1 MRYSANLLLTASL
14 LIACIL
20 QKATS
25 FSTSSPALNPISP
38 LSLTEN
44 RILCSPLFATDDDD
58 NNDNNNNNDNNE
70 ETKDDD
76 QLDAAKSEQEAA
88 ADRWKQQAKE
98 LREQIEKME
107 AEMPEKPVDP
117 ERAAA
122 LKAAQEAA
130 AAAAAPKEPVSL
142 LDGKNIL
149 LVGSN
154 GRLGSMV
161 CRRLLREF
169 PEIANVVAMVHV
181 VGENSETSRGF
192 GRLAYEVGAE
202 DGRGSIGPAW
212 SAEDRTATFEF
223 DEEIMKPYHLEK
235 LRIVECE
242 LLDPVQCKTIVDDAN
257 PDIIVWC
264 ATDFNGSTPRA
275 LSGGSG
281 PLSGLPFLFRAV
293 ADPDKGRVEVEGL
306 QNMLG
311 ALKTYKQEAIQRNR
325 QLTAFGSSRFPEE
338 TIEEISETEKAKED
352 PTRGVDFLLVS
363 SCPDALSNFETPF
376 GAFWDIKRQGED
388 MIPQDFPSLK
398 YSVLQFATY
407 EDNFVK
413 EDLEL
418 KLMEVVNEAPRILPE
433 GQEPPPPKKAQKVR
447 RINRRD
453 AARAVGEALV
463 DPDYHNKK
471 IQVWT
476 NEVG

>member
-1 MRYSANLLLTASL
+1 MGTHAYLLLA
-14 LIACIL
+14 A
-20 QKATS
+20 
-25 FSTSSPALNPISP
+25 
-38 LSLTEN
+38 LSLVASSI
-44 RILCSPLFATDDDD
+44 ILETNAFSSSSALVSRATPVSTNPVCLFASSESDEDTADENDSTDDDSP
-58 NNDNNNNNDNNE
+58 
-70 ETKDDD
+70 
-76 QLDAAKSEQEAA
+76 KSEQEEA

-98 LREQIEKME
+98 LREQIQKME
-107 AEMPEKPVDP
+107 ADLPDKPIDP
-117 ERAAA
+117 AREEA
-122 LKAAQEAA
+122 LKVAQEAA
-130 AAAAAPKEPVSL
+130 QAAAASMNEPTSL

-149 LVGSN
+149 LVGAN

-161 CRRLLREF
+161 CRRLLRAY

-181 VGENSETSRGF
+181 VGENSETSRGY

-212 SAEDRTATFEF
+212 SAEERTATFEF
-223 DEEIMKPYHLEK
+223 DEEYMVDYHLEK

-242 LLDPVQCKTIVDDAN
+242 LLDPVQCKTIVDDAR
-257 PDIIVWC
+257 PDVVVWC

-311 ALKTYKQEAIQRNR
+311 ALKTYKQESIQRNR
-325 QLTAFGSSRFPEE
+325 QLTAFGGRGGLDEQEE
-338 TIEEISETEKAKED
+338 LPNISEFEKAKD
-352 PTRGVDFLLVS
+352 DQTRGVDFLLVS

-376 GAFWDIKRQGED
+376 GAFLDIKRQGED
-388 MIPQDFPSLK
+388 MIPDQFPSLK

-413 EDLEL
+413 EDLEF
-418 KLMEVVNEAPRILPE
+418 KLMEVVNEAPRVAPE
-433 GQEPPPPKKAQKVR
+433 GQEEEPQEPKKARKVR